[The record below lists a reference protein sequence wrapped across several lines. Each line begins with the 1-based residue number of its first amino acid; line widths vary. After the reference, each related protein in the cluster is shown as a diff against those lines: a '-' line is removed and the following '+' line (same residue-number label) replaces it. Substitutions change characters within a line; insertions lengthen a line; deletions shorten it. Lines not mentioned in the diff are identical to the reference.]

1 MKERFERIRDL
12 AAPYQDK
19 RDDDGHARITLACA
33 QELVGLEDG
42 DEDIVIP
49 AIILHD
55 IGWSQVVARA
65 SLFDA
70 RLTGPQERDLRLA
83 HQQESVRL
91 AAGILDEVGYP
102 PDLHGEILAII
113 SEHDTRQ
120 GFISKNEGLVRDA
133 DKLWRFS
140 KTGFEADVRRFGISP
155 QTYADRLAAELERPD
170 YLYSASARRLAREEL
185 ARRRAGE

>member
-1 MKERFERIRDL
+1 MKELFERLRDL
-12 AAPYQDK
+12 AGPYQDK
-19 RDDDGHARITLACA
+19 RDDVGHAAITLAYA
-33 QELVGLEDG
+33 EKLVELEQG

-55 IGWSQVVARA
+55 IGWSQVPTRG

-70 RLTGPQERDLRLA
+70 HLTRPQEHDLRVA

-91 AAGILDEVGYP
+91 AAGILREAGYP
-102 PDLHGEILAII
+102 PQLHEEILTII

-140 KTGFEADVRRFGISP
+140 ETGFATDVRRFGRSRREH
-155 QTYADRLAAELERPD
+155 ADRLAAELRSPD
-170 YLYSASARRLAREEL
+170 YLYSSSAARLAKQEL
-185 ARRRAGE
+185 AMRKMGR